1 MKALSLQKVEIV
13 NRQRRHFDEKAL
25 IKLADSIRAK
35 GLLHPIVLQDDSV
48 TLVAGERRFRA
59 IAMLAELGVDITC
72 DGQTFEAGTIP
83 YVNVRSLSADD
94 LVEAE
99 LEENILREDLT
110 WQEEA
115 EAIDRLHQLRTIQTD
130 GAQTFKATAQE
141 LVGDHAN
148 AADQVKVREATIIN
162 QHLTDPD
169 VLKAKNKKEA
179 LKIIKRKAEQ
189 KLTNTLAEQFD
200 IQETPHIFNNG
211 DFRDFYHFIDTSSVD
226 TIITDPPYGIDADS
240 FGDQAGATH
249 EYDDTV
255 EYFQEIMRDFIVEAS
270 RVTRDRAHMYLFCD
284 PRRFDYLSELAT
296 VHGWSVWPTPLIWS
310 KGNGMLPK
318 PDFGPRRTY
327 EFILFANKGDKPV
340 TAVYGDVINV
350 QGLKQPR
357 YGAEKPPA
365 LFEDLMRRSCRP
377 GDRIWDAFVGA
388 GPIFPAANRLSL
400 QVVGTELSTEKY
412 NFAKLRLAELEVL
425 EEPEQKSIEEIIG

>member
-1 MKALSLQKVEIV
+1 MKALALSQIEIV

-25 IKLADSIRAK
+25 IKLADSIRDK
-35 GLLHPIVLQDDSV
+35 GLLHPIVLQNDSAI
-48 TLVAGERRFRA
+48 LVAGERRFRA
-59 IAMLAELGVDITC
+59 VAMLAELGIGITC
-72 DGQTFEAGTIP
+72 DGETFAEGVIP
-83 YVNVRSLSADD
+83 YVELRSLSTDN

-115 EAIDRLHQLRTIQTD
+115 GAIDRLHQLRTVQTD

-162 QHLTDPD
+162 QHLDDPD
-169 VLKAKNKKEA
+169 VVKAKNKKDA

-189 KLTNTLAEQFD
+189 KLTDTLAEQFD
-200 IQETPHIFNNG
+200 IQDTPHIFNNG

-249 EYDDTV
+249 GYTDSP
-255 EYFQEIMRDFIVEAS
+255 EYFQEIMQDFFVEAS

-284 PRRFDYLSELAT
+284 PRWFQTGLR
-296 VHGWSVWPTPLIWS
+296 
-310 KGNGMLPK
+310 PK
-318 PDFGPRRTY
+318 KN
-327 EFILFANKGDKPV
+327 L
-340 TAVYGDVINV
+340 
-350 QGLKQPR
+350 
-357 YGAEKPPA
+357 
-365 LFEDLMRRSCRP
+365 
-377 GDRIWDAFVGA
+377 
-388 GPIFPAANRLSL
+388 
-400 QVVGTELSTEKY
+400 
-412 NFAKLRLAELEVL
+412 
-425 EEPEQKSIEEIIG
+425 